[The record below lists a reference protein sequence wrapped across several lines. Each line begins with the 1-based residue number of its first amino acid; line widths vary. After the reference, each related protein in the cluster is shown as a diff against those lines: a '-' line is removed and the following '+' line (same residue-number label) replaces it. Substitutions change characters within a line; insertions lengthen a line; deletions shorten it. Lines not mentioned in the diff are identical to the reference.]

1 MKRLNVDMTN
11 DLFTEFKI
19 KSIKEGASMTDIV
32 TKLISEYVSE
42 NKLDKKPILS
52 DEAREQRRAYQ
63 REQMKK
69 YREKNKEKLNEYQRE
84 WRKNNP
90 DKVIQYQENYW
101 TNRAK
106 R

>member
-19 KSIKEGASMTDIV
+19 KSIKEGASMTDIA
-32 TKLISEYVSE
+32 TKLVSEYVFE
-42 NKLDKKPILS
+42 DKLDEKPIMS
-52 DEAREQRRAYQ
+52 DEAREQRNAYQ
-63 REQMKK
+63 REYLKK
-69 YREKNKEKLNEYQRE
+69 YREKNKDKLNEKQRE

-90 DKVIQYQENYW
+90 DKVRQYQENYW